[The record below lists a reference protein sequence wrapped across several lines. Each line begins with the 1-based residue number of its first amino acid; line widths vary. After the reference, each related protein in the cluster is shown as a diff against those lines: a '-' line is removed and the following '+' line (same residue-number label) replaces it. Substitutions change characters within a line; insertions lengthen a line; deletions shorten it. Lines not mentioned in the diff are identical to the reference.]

1 MSLIRLLLSEKIF
14 QSFRMSCSSSRCTL
28 QGAPKKMS
36 FRISLD
42 CLLMS
47 LSCYLHLVS
56 QQERDISTEQTI
68 KRNSKTHFFGNTL
81 FEVPWFRYP
90 IILGFNEP
98 NHKDQSDLSPEVAAA
113 AWIEIQV
120 DLTSVLEAAFRREH
134 QQLLGVQG

>member
-1 MSLIRLLLSEKIF
+1 MK
-14 QSFRMSCSSSRCTL
+14 
-28 QGAPKKMS
+28 
-36 FRISLD
+36 
-42 CLLMS
+42 
-47 LSCYLHLVS
+47 YLG
-56 QQERDISTEQTI
+56 R
-68 KRNSKTHFFGNTL
+68 
-81 FEVPWFRYP
+81 RYP